1 MRDDRGRTRRTP
13 QRARHARDGR
23 QPARA
28 SIPCDPAGAAGTAM
42 DRAMN
47 STVSGR
53 NRSSRIGGFHRKSPL
68 ERLDLVA
75 AFAELD
81 DAAKSHLADM
91 GNLPVPLAD
100 KLIENAIATMNVPIG
115 IATNMKVDGED
126 VLVPMATEESSVVAA
141 VCNAARQNHDSGF
154 TTSLSGTLMIA
165 QVQAV
170 DVPDPHAARLRLLER
185 RDDIK
190 AICDACDPVLVKLG
204 GGFRDLEVRLL
215 ETRGGVMLITHL
227 IVDTRDAMGANAV
240 NTMAEKVAPQI
251 AAWSGGRVYLRI
263 LSNLADRRLARA
275 HAVWKLTEIGGAD
288 VRDGMISAY
297 HFAAADPYRAATHNK
312 GIMNGISAVVL
323 ATGNDTRAVEAG
335 AHAYAARGGHYS
347 SLTHY
352 EVTREGDLSASI
364 ELPMAVGLIGG
375 ATRLHPTAQACL
387 KILGVR
393 TAERLARIIAAVGLA
408 QNFSALKALA
418 TVGIQKVH
426 MDLHAQNIAMMAGAV
441 GEEIDKVARA
451 LVAKGTVRV
460 DVAEQVLQELR
471 RA

>member
-1 MRDDRGRTRRTP
+1 MTV
-13 QRARHARDGR
+13 
-23 QPARA
+23 PAH
-28 SIPCDPAGAAGTAM
+28 G
-42 DRAMN
+42 
-47 STVSGR
+47 V
-53 NRSSRIGGFHRKSPL
+53 NRSARIAGFHRKTPQ

-75 AFAELD
+75 NFADLD
-81 DAAKSHLADM
+81 QAKIDHLANM
-91 GNLPVPLAD
+91 GNLSPQLAD
-100 KLIENAIATMNVPIG
+100 KMIENVIATMNVPIG

-141 VCNAARQNHDSGF
+141 VCNAARQNYAAGF
-154 TTSLSGTLMIA
+154 TTSMSGTQMIA

-170 DVPDPHAARLRLLER
+170 DVPDPQASRLRLLER

-190 AICDACDPVLVKLG
+190 AICDACDPLLVKLG
-204 GGFRDLEVRLL
+204 GGFRDLDVRIL
-215 ETRGGVMLITHL
+215 ETLGGTMLITHL

-275 HAVWKLTEIGGAD
+275 HAVWKTADIGGAQ
-288 VRDGMISAY
+288 VRDGIISAY
-297 HFAAADPYRAATHNK
+297 QFAAADPYRAATHNK
-312 GIMNGISAVVL
+312 GIMNGISAVIL

-335 AHAYAARGGHYS
+335 AHAYAARNGRYS

-352 EVTREGDLSASI
+352 EINRDGDLSASI

-375 ATRLHPTAQACL
+375 ATKIHPTAQACL
-387 KILGVR
+387 KILGVT

-418 TVGIQKVH
+418 TVGIQSGH
-426 MDLHAQNIAMMAGAV
+426 MALHAQNVAIMAGAV
-441 GEEIDKVARA
+441 GDEVDAIARA
-451 LVAKGTVRV
+451 LVERGTVRI
-460 DVAEQVLQELR
+460 DVAQTVLEEMR
-471 RA
+471 R